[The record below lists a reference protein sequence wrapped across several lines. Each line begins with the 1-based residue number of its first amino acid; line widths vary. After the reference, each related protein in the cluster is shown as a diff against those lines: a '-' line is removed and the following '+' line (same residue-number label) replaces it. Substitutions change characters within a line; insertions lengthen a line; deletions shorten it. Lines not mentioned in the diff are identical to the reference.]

1 MTSTLFPPS
10 LDLCLTLGA
19 LLFCAGTLLGIPHGL
34 SKGRGDAKRI
44 ELWRI
49 AHLSTCVGGVSL
61 IALTL
66 ALDKLFGGVAVYC
79 LLLFSLAAYSFFLA
93 CTLSGCLNKSWDD
106 DRTQTSVMLIY
117 MLQIFA
123 SVASVLGVCAFLA
136 TLILKF
142 IP

>member
-1 MTSTLFPPS
+1 MTATLFSPS
-10 LDLCLTLGA
+10 FELCLTLGA

-34 SKGRGDAKRI
+34 SKGRRDAKRI

-66 ALDKLFGGVAVYC
+66 ALDRLFGDVAVYC
-79 LLLFSLAAYSFFLA
+79 LLLFSFAAYCFFFA

-106 DRTQTSVMLIY
+106 DREQASVMLIY
-117 MLQIFA
+117 VLQIFA
-123 SVASVLGVCAFLA
+123 SIASILGVCAFLI